1 MTVRMMGF
9 KEKLDVLDFIINI
22 LREHERSLDNLVVRL
37 EFLFQELERRGIRK
51 FDPVSLGIQEILHD
65 VLGDPII
72 ERAEFQ
78 NM

>member
-1 MTVRMMGF
+1 MTVGMMGL

-37 EFLFQELERRGIRK
+37 EFLFQALERRGIRK
-51 FDPVSLGIQEILHD
+51 FDPESLRIQEILHD